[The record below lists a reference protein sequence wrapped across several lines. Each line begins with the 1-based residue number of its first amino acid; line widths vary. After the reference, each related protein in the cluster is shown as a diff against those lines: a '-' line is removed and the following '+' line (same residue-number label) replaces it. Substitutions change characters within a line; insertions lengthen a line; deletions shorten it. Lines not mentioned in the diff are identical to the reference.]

1 MKNFIQGL
9 GMIDGRE
16 VNMRPTAEMGITK
29 MAKMKKEM
37 KRYNKVQMMAE
48 AQEMAN
54 ANINLFKK

>member
-1 MKNFIQGL
+1 MKNFVEGL

-29 MAKMKKEM
+29 LARMKKER
-37 KRYNKVQMMAE
+37 KRYDKVQMMAE
-48 AQEMAN
+48 AQELAN